1 MFQACLIKR
10 KKRTCSSREQ
20 IYLLCPHMEVT
31 QDVKLECKSYITII
45 SHLDIP
51 ISVMSERP
59 FLVLFMSLPK
69 QFKTTGKTTFV
80 FLLKK
85 ETRGGVTEVTL
96 QGFPSTCLPK
106 FNTPGRALLELT
118 WQKAACPPS
127 YLPAYLPTH
136 LGLHLPRRN
145 LPLSASPATAEHTSS
160 ADSILHAELG
170 KKPSLL
176 DLIINLF

>member
-1 MFQACLIKR
+1 M
-10 KKRTCSSREQ
+10 CSSREQ

-69 QFKTTGKTTFV
+69 QFKTIGKTTFV

-85 ETRGGVTEVTL
+85 DPRGGVIEVAL
-96 QGFPSTCLPK
+96 QGFPSTCLAK
-106 FNTPGRALLELT
+106 FNTPGKALLKPT
-118 WQKAACPPS
+118 WQKAACPPT
-127 YLPAYLPTH
+127 YLPTCLPTYRPTWNSTFPGGTFLLVHH
-136 LGLHLPRRN
+136 LQL
-145 LPLSASPATAEHTSS
+145 LST
-160 ADSILHAELG
+160 LQVQ
-170 KKPSLL
+170 
-176 DLIINLF
+176 IIFSMQS